1 MLREHIIFNVSEVE
15 VEVHEM
21 NKFFEQKL
29 YCEMNDLYRQF
40 LLALRFLARKSEIEK
55 KF

>member
-29 YCEMNDLYRQF
+29 YCEMNDPYRQF